1 MWRHGEPTV
10 RQLAFM
16 LLQKLAGQP
25 ATLYRC
31 ELLACVCVHVC
42 VHTVYRHI
50 VVKLRD
56 SGRISQRKCMP
67 GPYLCVSCRL
77 AAGNNCA
84 ARCLVMP
91 AAFVLS
97 PPLHHKAP
105 VCVQYSTSAHSRPP
119 PAASNRMSRG
129 NPQRVLRTIPRVPR
143 VKGRGGYCP
152 FLLRFLL
159 CCRFPRLCH
168 TPRAREEEEEDVE
181 AQAGPAATLTA
192 GGAVTHPGSKQQ
204 TGAAG
209 AARPAHSGG
218 GSLSGRTGAM
228 GAPSARPA
236 ASGEWP
242 LFFRGIG
249 GLGIRGR

>member
-56 SGRISQRKCMP
+56 SGRISQRKCML

-143 VKGRGGYCP
+143 VKGRGGGIVP
-152 FLLRFLL
+152 FSYGFCCAAVFLACVTLPGHVRRRRRTWRPRPVLLPPL
-159 CCRFPRLCH
+159 
-168 TPRAREEEEEDVE
+168 
-181 AQAGPAATLTA
+181 QQ
-192 GGAVTHPGSKQQ
+192 GA
-204 TGAAG
+204 
-209 AARPAHSGG
+209 
-218 GSLSGRTGAM
+218 LSRT
-228 GAPSARPA
+228 PA
-236 ASGEWP
+236 ASS
-242 LFFRGIG
+242 R
-249 GLGIRGR
+249 RAQRARHGRHTVGAAA